1 MIFLIIGE
9 GFHGCDDELLQLI
22 DKFKNDNGCGYDD
35 DDIEM
40 VLHLRAIV
48 GVVIDYY
55 RRISNSSYK
64 LATLILFQYHF
75 IKLSII
81 IL

>member
-1 MIFLIIGE
+1 MIFSIIGE
-9 GFHGCDDELLQLI
+9 GFHGCDDELMQLI
-22 DKFKNDNGCGYDD
+22 DKIKNDHGCGYDD

-40 VLHLRAIV
+40 VLQLRAI
-48 GVVIDYY
+48 GVLDYY
-55 RRISNSSYK
+55 RRMSNSSYK
-64 LATLILFQYHF
+64 LATLILFQHYF

>member
-1 MIFLIIGE
+1 MISSTIGE
-9 GFHGCDDELLQLI
+9 GFHGYDDELLQLI
-22 DKFKNDNGCGYDD
+22 GKIKNDNGCGYDD
-35 DDIEM
+35 HDDIET
-40 VLHLRAIV
+40 VLHLRAI
-48 GVVIDYY
+48 VVIDYY

-64 LATLILFQYHF
+64 LATLILFQQYF